1 MSKLNTYGEFKKFI
15 NGYYWYA
22 GLRRAF
28 VVLFPSIVLYHFG
41 LLGSWIMM
49 PLGASMIGL
58 GDVVGAMQRR
68 VTAMLMS
75 IAYFFTVALLAGY
88 ARDYFWL
95 SVLALIILSFVGS
108 LIGVYGKRVTNMGSA
123 GLTIGIFFMD
133 THFVPSHIL
142 WNATA
147 MTFGGLFYLL
157 VFFISYKLRPYRLIE
172 QLLGEN
178 LIEVAQLLRIKSE
191 FYTKNFDNKNLLSR
205 MMQEQV
211 TLRSQQENI
220 REVILK
226 TRMIV
231 DRSSRRGRALFLIFL
246 DIFDLFEQIVNSQQD
261 YTKLHKAFD
270 DTHILSY
277 LGKYMQGLAKEL
289 QQLGLDVQAGSKA
302 TSTEDLDIAMLKC
315 KDVFYSLRDSRMN
328 AANMEDYIMLRQV
341 IYVVQSMTERVK
353 RLRLAA
359 SFDKKTLDDV
369 QSSTEGLL
377 SFLPKQQ
384 YGWQLFVNNLSL
396 KSDMFRHALRV
407 TIALL
412 TGFFIE
418 YFFKLGHSYWIM
430 MTTVIVLKP
439 SFSFARERNIQ
450 RILGTVAG
458 GIISF
463 VIVYYVQ
470 NSTVL
475 FILLC
480 LATLMCYSFS
490 DINYFVF
497 VIGITMMVV
506 LLYSFIAPHMFDRVL
521 LERIMNSLIG
531 ALIAFLAS
539 LFILPN
545 WGNRYIQNYISEMIS
560 ASNAYFTAVSKC
572 FIGAPSTDMELK
584 LKRKDFTIALA
595 NLSDNFQRM
604 LTDPKR
610 QRQHLQSIYKFVALS
625 HTLFSY
631 TVSLARFAI
640 NRKHEYDPDDFKSR
654 IDRIEY
660 NFSVTKNLMEG
671 SANAGELQ
679 KLLPPNMKLVNMLE
693 EQRKRM
699 QKTAEDAHG
708 MSIGKYVTEY
718 KTIQGLLELIN
729 SVVCDAG
736 KTVAVFV
743 KQG

>member
-1 MSKLNTYGEFKKFI
+1 LNTYGEFKKFI
-15 NGYYWYA
+15 TGYNWYA

-28 VVLFPSIVLYHFG
+28 VVLVPSIVLYRMG
-41 LLGSWIMM
+41 MLGAWIMM
-49 PLGASMIGL
+49 PLGASMVGL

-68 VTAMLMS
+68 VTAMLES
-75 IAYFFTVALLAGY
+75 IAYFFIAALLAGY

-95 SVLALIILSFVGS
+95 SLLVLIVLSFVGS

-147 MTFGGLFYLL
+147 MVFGGLFYLL

-178 LIEVAQLLRIKSE
+178 LIEVSKLLNIKSE
-191 FYTKNFDNKNLLSR
+191 FYKKNFDNKALLNR

-226 TRMIV
+226 TRMII
-231 DRSSRRGRALFLIFL
+231 DQTSKRGRALFLIFL
-246 DIFDLFEQIVNSQQD
+246 DLFDLFEQIVNSQQD

-341 IYVVQSMTERVK
+341 IYVAQSMTERVK

-359 SFDKKTLDDV
+359 SFDKKTLENI

-377 SFLPKQQ
+377 SFLPKQE
-384 YGWQLFVNNLSL
+384 YGIQLFFSNLSL

-418 YFFKLGHSYWIM
+418 FFFKLGHSYWIM
-430 MTTVIVLKP
+430 MTIVIVLKP
-439 SFSFARERNIQ
+439 SFSFARKRNIQ
-450 RILGTVAG
+450 RILGTIVG
-458 GIISF
+458 GVISF
-463 VIVYYVQ
+463 IIVYFVQ
-470 NSTVL
+470 NQTVL
-475 FILLC
+475 FVLLC
-480 LATLMCYSFS
+480 LGTLMCYSFLE
-490 DINYFVF
+490 INYFVF
-497 VIGITMMVV
+497 VVGITMLVV
-506 LLYSFIAPHMFDRVL
+506 MSYSFIAPHVLDKVL

-531 ALIAFLAS
+531 AAIGFFAS
-539 LFILPN
+539 LFIFPSWESRLVQQ
-545 WGNRYIQNYISEMIS
+545 YIAEMIR
-560 ASNAYFTAVSKC
+560 ASKSYFLVVSKC
-572 FIGAPSTDMELK
+572 FIGEPFTDMELK

-604 LTDPKR
+604 LTDPKK
-610 QRQHLQSIYKFVALS
+610 QQQHLQATYKFVALS
-625 HTLFSY
+625 YTLFSY
-631 TVSLARFAI
+631 TVSLAQFAL
-640 NRKHEYDPDDFKSR
+640 NRKHEYNPDDFKSR

-660 NFSVTKNLMEG
+660 NFSVTKELMDG
-671 SANAGELQ
+671 KATINELQ

-693 EQRKRM
+693 YQRKRL
-699 QKTAEDAHG
+699 QRTSDNNTHN

-729 SVVCDAG
+729 SVVCDTG
-736 KTVAVFV
+736 KTVAVFA
-743 KQG
+743 K

>member
-1 MSKLNTYGEFKKFI
+1 LNTYGEFKKFI

-22 GLRRAF
+22 GLRKAF
-28 VVLFPSIVLYHFG
+28 VVLLPSIVLYHFG
-41 LLGSWIMM
+41 RLDSWIMM
-49 PLGASMIGL
+49 PLGASMVGL
-58 GDVVGAMQRR
+58 SDVVGAMQRR
-68 VTAMLMS
+68 VTSMLLI
-75 IAYFFTVALLAGY
+75 IAYAFVAALLAGY
-88 ARDYFWL
+88 TRDFFWL
-95 SVLALIILSFVGS
+95 SLLVLIVLSFVGS
-108 LIGVYGKRVTNMGSA
+108 LIGVYGKRITNMGST

-133 THFVPSHIL
+133 IHFVPSNIL
-142 WNATA
+142 WNATT

-157 VFFISYKLRPYRLIE
+157 VFFVSYKLRPYRLIE

-178 LIEVAQLLRIKSE
+178 LIEVAKLLRIKSG
-191 FYTKNFDNKNLLSR
+191 FYKKNFDNKTLLNR

-226 TRMIV
+226 TRMII
-231 DRSSRRGRALFLIFL
+231 DQTSKRGRALYLIFL

-270 DTHILSY
+270 DTHILTY
-277 LGKYMQGLAKEL
+277 LGKYMQGLANEL
-289 QQLGLDVQAGSKA
+289 QQLGLDVEAGGKA
-302 TSTEDLDIAMLKC
+302 TSTEDLSVAMLKC

-328 AANMEDYIMLRQV
+328 AENMEDYIMLRQV
-341 IYVVQSMTERVK
+341 IYVVQSMTERVR

-359 SFDKKTLDDV
+359 SFDKETLEDV
-369 QSSTEGLL
+369 QSPTEGLL

-384 YGWQLFVNNLSL
+384 YDIRLFFSNLSL

-412 TGFFIE
+412 AGFFVE

-450 RILGTVAG
+450 RILGTIAG
-458 GIISF
+458 GAISF
-463 VIVYYVQ
+463 VIVYFVK
-470 NSTVL
+470 SPTVL
-475 FILLC
+475 FVLLC

-490 DINYFVF
+490 DINYMVF
-497 VIGITMMVV
+497 VIGLTMLVV
-506 LLYSFIAPHMFDRVL
+506 MSYSFIAPHVFDMVL

-531 ALIAFLAS
+531 AAIGFLAS
-539 LFILPN
+539 LFIFPS
-545 WGNRYIQNYISEMIS
+545 WESRVIQQYITDMIN
-560 ASNAYFTAVSKC
+560 ASNAYFTVMSKC
-572 FIGAPSTDMELK
+572 FTGEPSSDMELK

-604 LTDPKR
+604 LTEPKK
-610 QRQHLQSIYKFVALS
+610 QRLHLQATYRFVAIS

-631 TVSLARFAI
+631 SVSLASFALD
-640 NRKHEYDPDDFKSR
+640 RKHAYDPGDFKSR

-660 NFSVTKNLMEG
+660 NFSVTKKLLTG
-671 SANAGELQ
+671 NAQVDELH

-693 EQRKRM
+693 EQRKRF
-699 QKTAEDAHG
+699 QKTTDENERDT
-708 MSIGKYVTEY
+708 SIAKYVTEY

-736 KTVAVFV
+736 KTVATFA
-743 KQG
+743 K